1 MPTILTSTAIHAGA
15 PSTGGSRV
23 GDLAAGTCAS
33 RSVHMIRDI
42 VRPAAALAV
51 IWCAGLSL
59 SAQAGSF
66 ADAQRANQA
75 ALRHYTWKSRT
86 ELSVAGES
94 KGVRLEQ
101 VRYDLD
107 GRLQTTTI
115 GGSSDQS
122 EPRAGLPGPGGAIRK
137 RVVARKR
144 EEFQELLE
152 QLAAL
157 AERYAHLPPARA
169 QAFAAGAAITPGE
182 GIETGSLRVTG
193 QDVLLPGDR
202 LVLWVDP
209 ATFMTRR
216 VEIVTVH
223 DGHPVSV
230 VSDFRSLENGLTYQ
244 ARSILR
250 YPEKRVEIAVES
262 FEYVFVGGTAR

>member
-1 MPTILTSTAIHAGA
+1 MIRYIVGPAIAVAVIGGAGLN
-15 PSTGGSRV
+15 
-23 GDLAAGTCAS
+23 LAAQAS
-33 RSVHMIRDI
+33 
-42 VRPAAALAV
+42 A
-51 IWCAGLSL
+51 
-59 SAQAGSF
+59 F

-107 GRLQTTTI
+107 GRLQKTTI
-115 GGSSDQS
+115 GGGSDQS

-144 EEFQELLE
+144 EEFQELLD

-169 QAFAAGAAITPGE
+169 QAFAAAASITQGQ
-182 GIETGSLRVTG
+182 GVETGSVKVAGHDL
-193 QDVLLPGDR
+193 LLPGDR
-202 LVLWVDP
+202 MVLWVDP

-216 VEIVTVH
+216 VEIATLH

-230 VSDFRSLENGLTYQ
+230 VSDFRSLDNGLTYQ

>member
-1 MPTILTSTAIHAGA
+1 
-15 PSTGGSRV
+15 
-23 GDLAAGTCAS
+23 
-33 RSVHMIRDI
+33 MIR
-42 VRPAAALAV
+42 VVCAAAAV
-51 IWCAGLSL
+51 AALVQFASPNL
-59 SAQAGSF
+59 SAQPRAF

-107 GRLQTTTI
+107 GRLQKTTI
-115 GGSSDQS
+115 GGGSDQS

-137 RVVARKR
+137 RVVARKK
-144 EEFQELLE
+144 EAFQELLE
-152 QLAAL
+152 ALAAL

-169 QAFAAGAAITPGE
+169 QAFAAGAAITQGE
-182 GIETGSLRVTG
+182 GVETGSLRVTG

-202 LVLWVDP
+202 MVLWVDP

-216 VEIVTVH
+216 VEIATLH

-230 VSDFRSLENGLTYQ
+230 VSDFRSLDNGLTYQ

-250 YPEKRVEIAVES
+250 YPEKQIGIAVES